1 MTKQRF
7 AERLKTVSADK
18 LKDYLTQQQAQLIS
32 TMQARERAEA
42 MIGLLS
48 RHAQVDTDTLRAHW
62 NDCLSRTGQR
72 QARILERM
80 EAALIA
86 LNDMRAKDKEDRHM
100 RLIGR
105 RRGRE

>member
-1 MTKQRF
+1 MNKQRF

-18 LKDYLTQQQAQLIS
+18 LKEYLTQQQDQLLS

-42 MIGLLS
+42 LIGLLS
-48 RHAQVDTDTLRAHW
+48 RHGQVETDTLRAHW
-62 NDCLSRTGQR
+62 FACLSRTGQR

-86 LNDMRAKDKEDRHM
+86 LNEIRAKDKEDRHM
-100 RLIGR
+100 RLMDR
-105 RRGRE
+105 RRG